1 MADLFPAFS
10 GGGLVASLKVDV
22 DAAGV
27 IGDVLF
33 GHPQLTYAAAMP
45 LQDAPF
51 TRAVFSHVACGM
63 GYFTGLGLYNAGA
76 AAATVTVRSYKA
88 DGELTGTRQLSL
100 GAGLSDRAT
109 TGRSGARAGLRR
121 PGGGLRDPGVDAAAG
136 RSTAF
141 WLVRPLD
148 DVSRPANGVLR
159 ANPRLSVEE
168 AG

>member
-100 GAGLSDRAT
+100 GPGCRIARLLDEAEFVPASAGQVGGYVILESTQPLVAQQLFGLYDLSMMSAV
-109 TGRSGARAGLRR
+109 
-121 PGGGLRDPGVDAAAG
+121 PPM
-136 RSTAF
+136 AF
-141 WLVRPLD
+141 
-148 DVSRPANGVLR
+148 
-159 ANPRLSVEE
+159 
-168 AG
+168 